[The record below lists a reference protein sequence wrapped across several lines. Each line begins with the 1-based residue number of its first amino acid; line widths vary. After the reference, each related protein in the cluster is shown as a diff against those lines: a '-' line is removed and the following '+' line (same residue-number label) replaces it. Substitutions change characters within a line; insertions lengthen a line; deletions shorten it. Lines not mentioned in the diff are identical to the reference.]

1 MIVYLGLGSSVG
13 NKKQVLLDACVEIK
27 KWGHSFQCSSFVYSA
42 PWGGVAKNEFV
53 NAVCSIVVDESVSPE
68 ILLKKIHLLEKK
80 FQRTRNIKWEDRT
93 LDVDILLYGQKKIST
108 EILTIP
114 HFYILDR
121 SFVYEPLLELMKEL
135 KSKKEL
141 KKYIEK
147 ISNNVG

>member
-27 KWGHSFQCSSFVYSA
+27 QWGNLFQLSSFFYSA

-53 NAVCSIVVDESVSPE
+53 NAVCSLVVDVSVSPE
-68 ILLKKIHLLEKK
+68 MLLKKIHLLEKK

-93 LDVDILLYGQKKIST
+93 LDIDILLYGQKKIST

-121 SFVYEPLLELMKEL
+121 YFVYEPLLELMKEL
-135 KSKKEL
+135 KSKEEL
-141 KKYIEK
+141 KIYIEK
-147 ISNNVG
+147 ISNNM